1 MLQAG
6 AGTLVIASAV
16 VSASPAPAVTAPSA
30 PTIEQ
35 RMEQAR
41 AALGSGQASRR
52 DQPAPDRLAWWGNRA
67 VIVRPVPV
75 WPNWPNWHN
84 WHNWA
89 NYGGPPG
96 AWGNY

>member
-16 VSASPAPAVTAPSA
+16 VTASPAPAATPPSA

-35 RMEQAR
+35 RVEQAR
-41 AALGSGQASRR
+41 AALGQASRHE
-52 DQPAPDRLAWWGNRA
+52 QAVPDRLAWWGNR
-67 VIVRPVPV
+67 VGIVRPVPV
-75 WPNWPNWHN
+75 WPNWPNWNN

-89 NYGGPPG
+89 NYGAPG
-96 AWGNY
+96 WGNY

>member
-16 VSASPAPAVTAPSA
+16 VTASPAAAATPPSA

-35 RMEQAR
+35 RVEQAR
-41 AALGSGQASRR
+41 AALGSGQQRDASV
-52 DQPAPDRLAWWGNRA
+52 PDRLAWWGNRA
-67 VIVRPVPV
+67 IFVRPVPV

-89 NYGGPPG
+89 NYGGPY
-96 AWGNY
+96 WGNY